1 MIIEFNDNL
10 LTGNKTIDTQHKE
23 LIERIAAFVRAC
35 ESGDGKMKAVK
46 MLDYLAEY
54 TEFHFA
60 EEEKLQQ
67 KAGYPGYKEHKAK
80 HDEFKGTVEVLHEFL
95 EESEGPTEAFV
106 EQVKEKVVDW
116 LFKHI
121 EGFDR
126 SVAEYINY
134 VHNPHRL

>member
-1 MIIEFNDNL
+1 MIIELNDNL
-10 LTGNKTIDTQHKE
+10 LTGNKTIDAQHRE
-23 LIERIAAFVRAC
+23 LIERIAAFVNAC
-35 ESGDGKMKAVK
+35 EEGDGKMKAIK

-67 KAGYPGYKEHKAK
+67 EVSYPGYAEHRGK
-80 HDEFKGTVEVLHEFL
+80 HEEFKKTVDMLHEFL

-106 EQVKEKVVDW
+106 EQVKEQVVDW

-134 VHNPHRL
+134 VNNPNRL

>member
-1 MIIEFNDNL
+1 MVIEFSDNL
-10 LTGNKTIDTQHKE
+10 LTGNKTIDTQHRE
-23 LIERIAAFVRAC
+23 LIERIAALVNAC
-35 ESGDGKMKAVK
+35 EEGDGKIKAIK

-54 TEFHFA
+54 TEFHFS

-67 KAGYPGYKEHKAK
+67 EVSYPGYAEHRAK
-80 HDEFKGTVEVLHEFL
+80 HEEFKKTVDALHEFL

-106 EQVKEKVVDW
+106 EQVKKQVVDW

-134 VHNPHRL
+134 VNNPDRL

>member
-1 MIIEFNDNL
+1 MSIEFNDNL
-10 LTGNKTIDTQHKE
+10 LTGNGTIDSQHRE
-23 LIERIAAFVRAC
+23 LIGRIASFVSAC
-35 ESGDGKMKAVK
+35 EEGDGKIKAIK

-60 EEEKLQQ
+60 EEEKLQ
-67 KAGYPGYKEHKAK
+67 KRVSYPSYAEHRAK
-80 HDEFKGTVEVLHEFL
+80 HEEFKNTVTTLHEFL

-106 EQVKEKVVDW
+106 EQVKKQVVDW

-134 VHNPHRL
+134 VNNPNRL